1 MTRLRIPLAAALIAL
16 PILIRT
22 VWFYQG
28 YYWRGGSIA
37 TPEYNSFTIPQPP
50 LSTPAALPEPDVSAP
65 GGIILLDQSHENL
78 FSSSELASLTGIID
92 ARGGRVENILSGNYD
107 ERTLADQLK
116 YAAAYISV
124 CPTISYSSGE
134 VQLLQEFVQR
144 GGRLLILTDP
154 TRSVLRVDYSG
165 FGSAV
170 IVADVIAANT
180 LLAPFD
186 ITFSDDYLYNMTEY
200 EGNFRNVYIRNFGD
214 HPLTDGLQT
223 LVLYAAH
230 SIQTQTGTS
239 LLLTSGEIKSS
250 RTDQSG
256 GFSAAALDASG
267 KVLAI
272 GDMSFL
278 QPPYNQVA
286 DNALWIQ
293 RIADFL
299 LGAERV
305 HDLKDF
311 PFLFQRPVVI
321 VPMSDVS
328 LSASLLG
335 PITSIQQELA
345 SVGVVSSVATE
356 AADGKDLIILGT
368 YSSPGITKYIDP
380 LGITLP
386 STSVFMNS
394 LPMIDIPGFG
404 SIPSTGIGLVLLS
417 RTDTRTTLLL
427 LAEESYSLTD
437 LMSVIGPNG
446 FSNCVM
452 QGNVAVCG
460 LSGGSSFGG

>member
-1 MTRLRIPLAAALIAL
+1 
-16 PILIRT
+16 
-22 VWFYQG
+22 
-28 YYWRGGSIA
+28 
-37 TPEYNSFTIPQPP
+37 
-50 LSTPAALPEPDVSAP
+50 
-65 GGIILLDQSHENL
+65 
-78 FSSSELASLTGIID
+78 
-92 ARGGRVENILSGNYD
+92 
-107 ERTLADQLK
+107 
-116 YAAAYISV
+116 
-124 CPTISYSSGE
+124 
-134 VQLLQEFVQR
+134 
-144 GGRLLILTDP
+144 
-154 TRSVLRVDYSG
+154 
-165 FGSAV
+165 
-170 IVADVIAANT
+170 
-180 LLAPFD
+180 
-186 ITFSDDYLYNMTEY
+186 
-200 EGNFRNVYIRNFGD
+200 
-214 HPLTDGLQT
+214 
-223 LVLYAAH
+223 LYAAH

-239 LLLTSGEIKSS
+239 LLLTSGETKSS

-368 YSSPGITKYIDP
+368 YSSPGISKYIDP

-386 STSVFMNS
+386 STSVFINS
-394 LPMIDIPGFG
+394 LPMIDILGFG

-446 FSNCVM
+446 FSNCVL

-460 LSGGSSFGG
+460 LSGDSSFGG